1 MILTLTASIM
11 YWSLQQPAVNTE
23 APSETEENA
32 AVSEPSTEDAASDKS
47 PSDKEDESVVANN
60 ISNLSVDDAASDTSQ
75 IENGN
80 DAITEWLIN
89 SVHPKISE
97 VKEESTDSVL
107 VETTSIDPQYQM
119 AGFFLY
125 LKMVISERKSFC
137 FLLSHL
143 RRKRKL

>member
-1 MILTLTASIM
+1 M

-80 DAITEWLIN
+80 DAITE
-89 SVHPKISE
+89 
-97 VKEESTDSVL
+97 
-107 VETTSIDPQYQM
+107 
-119 AGFFLY
+119 
-125 LKMVISERKSFC
+125 
-137 FLLSHL
+137 
-143 RRKRKL
+143 